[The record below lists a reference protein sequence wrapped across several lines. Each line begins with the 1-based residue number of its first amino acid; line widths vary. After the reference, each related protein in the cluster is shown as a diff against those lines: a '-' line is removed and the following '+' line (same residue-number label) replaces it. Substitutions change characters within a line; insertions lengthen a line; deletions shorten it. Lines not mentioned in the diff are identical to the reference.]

1 MKAGPIHDSL
11 FAAEFSEVA
20 HKLSARQA
28 ADKNAARIIAA
39 QDGERGIIDL
49 MAERL
54 WHLKH
59 CGLFERLS
67 ADDMAQLEARS
78 RAKVF
83 PPKAYIYSPPDPA
96 DSVLLLADGRA
107 RLVSLNDDGK
117 QTILGFLEPGDLFG
131 ELAVAGVGSRE
142 EYAQTLAASTVVQ
155 IPREALESLMS
166 RHAPLSLAITKLIG
180 LRRRRIERRLQNLL
194 FRSSRERLAH
204 LLLELAD
211 DYGRSSPDGT
221 RIGLK
226 VSHQDLA
233 EVIGTTRESV
243 TLRLGELQREGLV
256 KVVRR
261 SILVTDRKGLADS
274 IGNILPPPPSYN
286 GGPAIV
292 SKLTDFPRPNR

>member
-1 MKAGPIHDSL
+1 
-11 FAAEFSEVA
+11 
-20 HKLSARQA
+20 
-28 ADKNAARIIAA
+28 
-39 QDGERGIIDL
+39 

-59 CGLFERLS
+59 CGLFERLNTVEL
-67 ADDMAQLEARS
+67 AELEARA

-83 PPKAYIYSPPDPA
+83 PPRTFVYSPRDAA

-117 QTILGFLEPGDLFG
+117 QTILAFLEPGDLFG

-142 EYAQTLAASTVVQ
+142 EYAETLAASTVVE

-180 LRRRRIERRLQNLL
+180 LRRRRIERRLQHLL
-194 FRSSRERLAH
+194 FRSSRDRLVH
-204 LLLELAD
+204 LLLELAG
-211 DYGRSSPDGT
+211 DYGQASPDGT

-233 EVIGTTRESV
+233 DVIGTTRESV

-261 SILVTDRKGLADS
+261 TIVLTDRARLADS
-274 IGNILPPPPSYN
+274 IGSAALPPSADN
-286 GGPAIV
+286 GRAASV
-292 SKLTDFPRPNR
+292 SKLTNFPRPNR

>member
-1 MKAGPIHDSL
+1 MSQHHRLKRKSDADPSTPIVLPTWYHY
-11 FAAEFSEVA
+11 
-20 HKLSARQA
+20 
-28 ADKNAARIIAA
+28 
-39 QDGERGIIDL
+39 L

-67 ADDMAQLEARS
+67 ADDMKHLEARS
-78 RAKVF
+78 RAKTF
-83 PPKAYIYSPPDPA
+83 PPKAFIYSPSDAA
-96 DSVLLLADGRA
+96 DSVLLLVDGRA
-107 RLVSLNDDGK
+107 RLVSLSDDGK
-117 QTILGFLEPGDLFG
+117 QTILAFIEPGDLFG
-131 ELAVAGVGSRE
+131 ELAVAGIELRE
-142 EYAQTLAASTVVQ
+142 EYAQTLTVSTVVQ

-194 FRSSRERLAH
+194 FRSSRERLVH

-211 DYGRSSPDGT
+211 DYGQTSPEGT
-221 RIGLK
+221 RVGLR

-233 EVIGTTRESV
+233 DVIGTTRESV

-261 SILVTDRKGLADS
+261 SIVLTDRARLVDS
-274 IGNILPPPPSYN
+274 IGAAIPSP
-286 GGPAIV
+286 GEDGQCEIV
-292 SKLTDFPRPNR
+292 SNLTAIPRPGR